1 MGDFFLSQME
11 DSFSLGVCFDIRK
24 EGEGGAPGQRSPILR
39 KAARAALAP
48 LFSPGEPSLGL
59 VEYPALLVLHDH
71 ATHYM
76 LWFCLFAENPANFCS
91 LIGNPMREYL

>member
-1 MGDFFLSQME
+1 MGDFFLPQME

-48 LFSPGEPSLGL
+48 LFSPGG
-59 VEYPALLVLHDH
+59 ALTQASRVARSPD
-71 ATHYM
+71 T
-76 LWFCLFAENPANFCS
+76 P
-91 LIGNPMREYL
+91 